1 MAARSPHGL
10 LELPRIA
17 RHVDMAWI
25 DYRSL
30 CAAIYRYPDD
40 LMLAQDAW
48 KSYIAD
54 GFIPLDPANEVDEA
68 IERLM
73 PTLTPGAHACEFG
86 VTFYGW
92 GVSEKVVRFF
102 TERGFRNFGVEMN
115 GLAATRLLLG
125 RQASQPD
132 AFGPLA

>member
-1 MAARSPHGL
+1 MSNSALPADSEEPPSSARLNSLKAFHPAGRGFWANVPDSDWNDWHWQL
-10 LELPRIA
+10 KHRITRLEQL
-17 RHVDMAWI
+17 
-25 DYRSL
+25 
-30 CAAIYRYPDD
+30 
-40 LMLAQDAW
+40 
-48 KSYIAD
+48 
-54 GFIPLDPANEVDEA
+54 
-68 IERLM
+68 ERLM

>member
-1 MAARSPHGL
+1 
-10 LELPRIA
+10 
-17 RHVDMAWI
+17 MAWI

-54 GFIPLDPANEVDEA
+54 GFMPLDPANEVDEA
-68 IERLM
+68 IKLLM
-73 PTLTPGAHACEFG
+73 PTPTPDTRLRVRRHLMA
-86 VTFYGW
+86 

-125 RQASQPD
+125 RLASQEG
-132 AFGPLA
+132 AFGPPA